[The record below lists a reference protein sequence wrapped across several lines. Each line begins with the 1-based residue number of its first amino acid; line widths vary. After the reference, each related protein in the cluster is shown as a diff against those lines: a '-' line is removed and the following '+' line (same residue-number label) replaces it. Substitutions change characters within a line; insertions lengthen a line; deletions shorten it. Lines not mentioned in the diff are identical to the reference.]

1 MDFKHFTILFF
12 LFCCISF
19 EGWSQNG
26 TKRAKLISSFSFRQL
41 NGGIVVVKARL
52 DDHTDTLNFILDTG
66 SGGISIDS
74 ATATRYSLP
83 ITESDRKVRGIG
95 GIKPLRFYKNA
106 TLHLPGVEVNA
117 LDFHIND
124 YELLSEVYGFHVD
137 GIIGYSFL
145 RRYIVAIDYDQ
156 NLISVYEPGL
166 FVYPK
171 KGREIPASFTT
182 IPVVEQTVSDE
193 RILQSSM
200 FFDIG
205 AGLCVLFSEQFVQ
218 DSFFLNTKRK
228 MVYTQVE
235 GIAGKINMRYT
246 TLRKIRL
253 GSFRFRKVPLHIY
266 EDDVN
271 VFNYPSVS
279 GLIGNDLLRRFN
291 QVLNYPD
298 QVIHLTPNSHF
309 REPFDYS
316 YTGMNYYFIGG
327 KVVVTDIH
335 QGSPAEKA
343 GFLPGD
349 ILIGADNVFTN
360 DIQQYKSI
368 LQNTGVKVKVLVM
381 RNDKL
386 IQLTLKVASILR

>member
-1 MDFKHFTILFF
+1 M
-12 LFCCISF
+12 
-19 EGWSQNG
+19 
-26 TKRAKLISSFSFRQL
+26 
-41 NGGIVVVKARL
+41 VKARL

-74 ATATRYSLP
+74 ATAKQYSLP

-95 GIKPLRFYKNA
+95 GIKPLRFYKNG

-253 GSFRFRKVPLHIY
+253 GPFRFRKVPLHIY

-349 ILIGADNVFTN
+349 ILIGADNIFTN

-386 IQLTLKVASILR
+386 MQLTLKVASILR

>member
-1 MDFKHFTILFF
+1 
-12 LFCCISF
+12 
-19 EGWSQNG
+19 
-26 TKRAKLISSFSFRQL
+26 
-41 NGGIVVVKARL
+41 
-52 DDHTDTLNFILDTG
+52 
-66 SGGISIDS
+66 
-74 ATATRYSLP
+74 
-83 ITESDRKVRGIG
+83 
-95 GIKPLRFYKNA
+95 
-106 TLHLPGVEVNA
+106 VNA

-145 RRYIVAIDYDQ
+145 RRYIVGIDYDQ

-171 KGREIPASFTT
+171 SGSKIPATFTT
-182 IPVVEQTVSDE
+182 IPVIEQTITDE
-193 RILQSSM
+193 RILNARM

-218 DSFFLNTKRK
+218 DSLFLNPNRK
-228 MVYTQVE
+228 TVYTQVE
-235 GIAGKINMRYT
+235 GIAGKISMRYT
-246 TLRKIRL
+246 TIRKIRL
-253 GSFRFRKVPLHIY
+253 GPFRFRKVPLHIY

-271 VFNYPSVS
+271 VFNYPAVN
-279 GLIGNDLLRRFN
+279 GLVGNDLMRRFN
-291 QVLNYPD
+291 QVINYPD
-298 QVIHLTPNSHF
+298 QMIYLTPNSHY

-349 ILIGADNVFTN
+349 VLIGIDHHFTN
-360 DIQQYKSI
+360 DIQQYKAL
-368 LQNTGVKVKVLVM
+368 LQHAGEKLKVLVL
-381 RNDKL
+381 RKDQL
-386 IQLTLKVASILR
+386 VQLTLKVASVLR

>member
-1 MDFKHFTILFF
+1 MGFRYGIIFICFV
-12 LFCCISF
+12 FCFSVQALA
-19 EGWSQNG
+19 QNG
-26 TKRAKLISSFSFRQL
+26 SKRAKLISSFSFRQL

-52 DDHTDTLNFILDTG
+52 DDHTDTLQFILDTG

-74 ATATRYSLP
+74 ATASHYALP
-83 ITESDRKVRGIG
+83 LTESDRVVKGIG
-95 GIKPLRFYKNA
+95 GVRPLRFYKNG

-145 RRYIVAIDYDQ
+145 RRYIVGIDYDQ

-171 KGREIPASFTT
+171 SGSKIPATFTT
-182 IPVVEQTVSDE
+182 IPVIEQTVTDE
-193 RILQSSM
+193 KIISARM

-205 AGLCVLFSEQFVQ
+205 AGLCMLFSEQFVQ
-218 DSFFLNTKRK
+218 DSLFMSPKTKT
-228 MVYTQVE
+228 VYTQVE
-235 GIAGKINMRYT
+235 GIAGKISMRYT
-246 TLRKIRL
+246 TIRKIRI
-253 GSFRFRKVPLHIY
+253 GPFRFRKVPLHIY

-271 VFNYPSVS
+271 VFNYPSVN
-279 GLIGNDLLRRFN
+279 GLVGNDLLRRFN
-291 QVLNYPD
+291 QVINYPD
-298 QVIHLTPNSHF
+298 QVIHLTPNSHY

-349 ILIGADNVFTN
+349 VLIGIDNYFTN
-360 DIQQYKSI
+360 DIQQYKAL
-368 LQNTGVKVKVLVM
+368 LQNAGAKLKVLVL
-381 RNDKL
+381 RKDQL
-386 IQLTLKVASILR
+386 VQLTLKVASVLR